1 MALYD
6 ISARLVLENVDSSSV
21 ERAISNINSRLE
33 KGTRTAR
40 TFSEAVTLKGVNL
53 AGYAALGGAMAKIGM
68 VVASAT
74 HDAIRFD
81 QELAKLAQTVG
92 VSNKDI
98 REHAESIRD
107 MSVAYGLSAPKIA
120 ETIRV
125 LAQAGYSLRE
135 AKAAAD
141 ELAKTTLLASFES
154 ISNTTEGLIAINKQ
168 FTETVGQSAR
178 VLSLLNVVAK
188 KYAVESDD
196 LVDAAKRAGGVF
208 AATGGSLEQLV
219 TIYTTVRDTTRES
232 SETIATGLRTIFSRL
247 QRPKTIDYLRQFGI
261 ELTDLRGNFIGNYEA
276 ILEIQKGIQR
286 ANINPGSLQFAEIV
300 EQLGGV
306 LQQSR
311 VIPLLTQ
318 GAKMQ
323 RIYADAQNASSE
335 TAADLAKAQET
346 LAFKLSQ
353 TQQNFAKLIGDIMDT
368 TSFKAMIS
376 LVLSLTNG
384 FIGFANSIKELIP
397 LIAALGAIK
406 LARSAFQVFPGG
418 LGGTGTPIK
427 RASGGF
433 VPGIGNGDTVPA
445 MLTPGEFVIRKSAAQ
460 ALGAETLHGINKY
473 ADGGPVKGQ
482 DLGSAA
488 IRKRV
493 VSSKSQ
499 NEEFKAGQK
508 INATD
513 SMHFTKVEMGID
525 GGDLAPKAFEE
536 YAASF
541 LKEKFKGFSGVTL
554 APGATDPLDLLGG
567 PYPVE
572 VRSRKQLTSDN
583 KLLDKLLRWRLRAK
597 GSLVENTSKAA
608 ESLTVPDKVG
618 IVYNTGKLSDDILK
632 NSGIKILKKKG
643 ADPAPVGKASGG
655 GISGTDT
662 VPALLTPGEFV
673 VNKKSAQAFGYG
685 NLNKVNKYASGGVVG
700 VQRFADGGAVSS
712 IGSLGGLADLGIL
725 VNQLIPSMTN
735 LAANFTELTLVTSVL
750 KGGLSSTGSALAGA
764 AVNYVKAKEEEA
776 AKIQGLEKAYDE
788 AKATLV
794 AIADQRAT
802 AATNLNENLFVLQ
815 EKQEQR
821 RTATPGSIV
830 PASPEEK
837 ADIAA
842 ASTRAISSIG
852 GMVDKNIDDGERQ
865 EAIKAARE
873 QIQKLADKY
882 GKHSEQVEQAIKI
895 NNSMVGAD
903 NLARKNAVIRA
914 EAIKKYADLV
924 DAGAVEQR
932 ELNETLKKQ
941 QSAAAEAA
949 DEAKVARD
957 AAKGGIRGKIKSTVS
972 NLTDKGEKGEAARQ
986 TAQASLDGAQR
997 VLSGAIAFFVSQS
1010 QTAANELQK
1019 LSDKAVASGNAQEAY
1034 DKSLAASAK
1043 SEEAASIKSAT
1054 TAGASIGA
1062 VIGTIGGSIAAFF
1075 FPPLIPLI
1083 PIFTSLGSIVGEA
1096 IGAVLGFTGVITYIT
1111 DLLGITDSKNAG
1123 KEKADAAAKAAAI
1136 TEADKITNT
1145 ALTKSAEFRKTDP
1158 KKADA
1163 ILVKGVSDLR
1173 NLVQG
1178 TGKAGLSISGKDIQD
1193 QARSLFDPL
1202 SASIEQLIT
1211 KPENLGKSFD
1221 QLKLENSKLF
1231 KEWEY
1236 TGSIMKDGQEV
1247 LKSQEASL
1255 RNTTVEQNKAFDAA
1269 RNLTLAQ
1276 LEQIDRTNA
1285 INSSLAEFDNSASR
1299 YSSAISGYQL
1309 LLSGNM
1315 PNAET
1320 GVDLT
1325 DTSSRNRSNLRY
1337 SSGLQAAAS
1346 LTQELSAEATKAM
1359 RGLDVIDNLENR
1371 LTANRGKEPDKFSQ
1385 DFQSDYRK
1393 ELENAGLGEKT
1404 INAIME
1410 MIDKGGDPIDIANK
1424 IRSEHINPMFKNLEE
1439 GRKAFNT
1446 SLKVQL
1452 ELLKEQTEVDRKRE
1466 ELMMSSLKVTQN
1478 IDKEVNRLLNKKSD
1492 PDIERANR
1500 ESQARLELSG
1510 TRSANIPFAGGG
1522 SIRAIGQALQF
1533 NQNRQQE
1540 INSQLPT
1547 AGSETGKLNSE
1558 LAGLVRESEK
1568 LKKAMETLANTTE
1581 ENAALEDKLK
1591 RSQESRATVREQ
1603 FTSLAFGTRES
1614 NREFFKTLNQ
1624 ARGVAATG
1632 NIGIVNES
1640 DRGNVEALLRK
1651 FENLPAF
1658 GGKTG
1663 KQVLDNV
1670 TRNSLRASGMSEDN
1684 IEFWMAEMV
1693 PTEEKMLNQ
1702 ITANMALDKTRNDIL
1717 LKILNAQSTSIPGLN
1732 NAVPP
1737 GGQAGPFLGL
1747 AGFNPA
1753 GGVAR
1758 SYAAGG
1764 VVKGNSTTATSDLFN
1779 NIFKPKGPDTIP
1791 AMMAENEFVVQEKYA
1806 KKNMAVLTAI
1816 NSGSTKYLYK
1826 GTQPKFPSAEES
1838 AAFMAASKKSQAEY
1852 DKKKLEAEQDAAKI
1866 ANQKRASIEL
1876 DMSDN
1881 TRRFADIEK
1890 RKALGLPSTDEIER
1904 KTGRPAEPLAVRIKK
1919 EEDRRLA
1926 VETER
1931 NKVLTEAGAKTRA
1944 SYKTGPTADYDKMSR
1959 EAIDLANA
1967 PKSTLPQKE
1976 VYRSTAPL
1984 DKYAYEKPAYDN
1996 SRTPSSKMLSADNR
2010 AEMSVKDQF
2019 DASDATKKKNDDQ
2032 VTLQATAKKQFD
2044 DKMIAKAEA
2053 GAKFTNIE
2061 NSAAKSITAN
2071 FKYREG
2077 SIYNPNF
2084 KPKTADEVASNL
2096 AKRSPR
2102 EQATIARG
2110 RRRQDNERIA
2120 EAKASSVGSQTMPY
2134 TRSADPSNGFKNTL
2148 TALDESQESP
2158 IKRTSEM
2165 MPKSSREQA
2174 AVERLNR
2181 REDNK
2186 RKAEVKASREVSIA
2200 DESQIAA
2207 PQINSANQAQDPFI
2221 GSQTMPYTRPQ
2232 DVGGFTNTLKPAN
2245 TASDL
2250 GLLSEVKDKAL
2261 AVKEEKIKKSK
2272 LKADQR
2278 RYFKATGQK
2287 LGKPTSGLRPGGG
2300 QFDQA
2305 PLSVPSISGQN
2316 PVLTQAMND
2325 SGSPA
2330 SQRPRQDSAGF
2341 RSGAG
2346 QFGQAP
2352 QGASGPPTGQTGQA
2366 SQDFSSLTSSL
2377 EAFNTG
2383 FSTSVKQLIDM
2394 PKEFKHTITMPT
2406 ASITLN
2412 GAEFIAKLPEEMK
2425 KIITDQIYA
2434 QLPDIMKRT
2443 TESQQ
2448 TGMTPQNK
2456 AR

>member
-33 KGTRTAR
+33 KGTRTAK
-40 TFSEAVTLKGVNL
+40 TFSETITLKGTNL
-53 AGYAALGGAMAKIGM
+53 AGYTAIGAAIARLGMIVG
-68 VVASAT
+68 SAT

-98 REHAESIRD
+98 KEHAESIRN

-286 ANINPGSLQFAEIV
+286 ANIQPGSIQFAEIV

-406 LARSAFQVFPGG
+406 LARSAFQVLPNVGAGAGAVAGRRF
-418 LGGTGTPIK
+418 
-427 RASGGF
+427 ASGGF
-433 VPGIGNGDTVPA
+433 VPGSGNGDTVPA

-460 ALGAETLHGINKY
+460 ALGAEALHGINRY
-473 ADGGPVKGQ
+473 APGGRVSVKPNA
-482 DLGSAA
+482 LTSSEL
-488 IRKRV
+488 RKRIV
-493 VSSKSQ
+493 KSDYTDEDFESG
-499 NEEFKAGQK
+499 NA
-508 INATD
+508 INDFD
-513 SMHFTKVEMGID
+513 SINLRIIPKYFEGTPKMGNS
-525 GGDLAPKAFEE
+525 AFEQLVATE
-536 YAASF
+536 TGGNWTGGEPINDPNYPVDVI
-541 LKEKFKGFSGVTL
+541 K
-554 APGATDPLDLLGG
+554 APGIG
-567 PYPVE
+567 PIE
-572 VRSRKQLTSDN
+572 ARNRNKTTSPN
-583 KLLDKLLRWRLRAK
+583 ELADKLIRYRIK
-597 GSLVENTSKAA
+597 NGEN
-608 ESLTVPDKVG
+608 P
-618 IVYNTGKLSDDILK
+618 LK
-632 NSGIKILKKKG
+632 NRNEKNEIDIGQITVAYNEAKIQKKR
-643 ADPAPVGKASGG
+643 KASGG
-655 GISGTDT
+655 SISGTDT

-685 NLNKVNKYASGGVVG
+685 NLHKVNKYASGGVVG
-700 VQRFADGGAVSS
+700 VQRFADGGAVAS

-735 LAANFTELTLVTSVL
+735 LAATFTELTLVTSVL

-764 AVNYVKAKEEEA
+764 AVNYVNAKKEEA
-776 AKIQGLEKAYDE
+776 AKIQELEKAYNQ
-788 AKATLV
+788 ARATLT
-794 AIADQRAT
+794 ATFDEIQTAKSDLDRALGEINT
-802 AATNLNENLFVLQ
+802 QKDIRQKAYEPDDISAS
-815 EKQEQR
+815 KQEQ
-821 RTATPGSIV
+821 
-830 PASPEEK
+830 E
-837 ADIAA
+837 DIAA
-842 ASTRAISSIG
+842 ASRIAKSSVSG
-852 GMVDKNIDDGERQ
+852 KANTKLSAPEEKQAKADL
-865 EAIKAARE
+865 KAAMKE
-873 QIQKLADKY
+873 LTIQY
-882 GKHSEQVEQAIKI
+882 GAGSKQV
-895 NNSMVGAD
+895 
-903 NLARKNAVIRA
+903 A
-914 EAIKKYADLV
+914 EANRIIDGMKGKMNLSAKNVAIQAEAVKKYAELV
-924 DAGAVEQR
+924 DKGAVEQR
-932 ELNETLKKQ
+932 ELNDTLIKRQ
-941 QSAAAEAA
+941 EAEAKA
-949 DEAKVARD
+949 AGVARD
-957 AAKGGIRGKIKSTVS
+957 AVQSAKGGISGKIKSTVS

-986 TAQASLDGAQR
+986 TAQAGLDAAQMA
-997 VLSGAIAFFVSQS
+997 LSGAIAFFVSQS
-1010 QTAANELQK
+1010 QTAADELQK

-1043 SEEAASIKSAT
+1043 AEEAASVKSAT

-1062 VIGTIGGSIAAFF
+1062 VIGTIGGSIAAFL
-1075 FPPLIPLI
+1075 FPPLLPLI

-1096 IGAVLGFTGVITYIT
+1096 IGAVIGFTGVITYIT

-1158 KKADA
+1158 NKADA

-1178 TGKAGLSISGKDIQD
+1178 TDKAGLAIMEKDIQD

-1221 QLKLENSKLF
+1221 DLKRENSKLF

-1236 TGSIMKDGQEV
+1236 TGSIMKDGQEI
-1247 LKSQEASL
+1247 LKSQDASL
-1255 RNTTVEQNKAFDAA
+1255 RNTIAEQNKAFDAA
-1269 RNLTLAQ
+1269 RNLTLVQ
-1276 LEQIDRTNA
+1276 LEQIDRMNA
-1285 INSSLAEFDNSASR
+1285 INSSLAEFDNAASR
-1299 YSSAISGYQL
+1299 YSSAINGYQL

-1315 PNAET
+1315 PNAEV

-1325 DTSSRNRSNLRY
+1325 DTSSRNRSDLRY

-1346 LTQELSAEATKAM
+1346 LSQELSAEAAKAM
-1359 RGLDVIDNLENR
+1359 RGLDATNNLENR
-1371 LTANRGKEPDKFSQ
+1371 LAVNRGKEPNKFSQ

-1410 MIDKGGDPIDIANK
+1410 MIDSGGDPIDIANK

-1446 SLKVQL
+1446 SLKLQL
-1452 ELLKEQTEVDRKRE
+1452 DLLKEQIEVDRKRE

-1478 IDKEVNRLLNKKSD
+1478 IDREVNRLLNRKSD

-1510 TRSANIPFAGGG
+1510 TRSANVRFAGGG

-1540 INSQLPT
+1540 INSKLPT
-1547 AGSETGKLNSE
+1547 AGSKAGELNSE
-1558 LAGLVRESEK
+1558 LAGLIRESEK

-1614 NREFFKTLNQ
+1614 NRDFFKTLNQ

-1640 DRGNVEALLRK
+1640 DRGNVEAILRK

-1663 KQVLDNV
+1663 KQVLEQV
-1670 TRNSLRASGMSEDN
+1670 TSNSLRASGMSEDN
-1684 IEFWMAEMV
+1684 INFWMAEMV

-1702 ITANMALDKTRNDIL
+1702 ITENMALDKTRNDIL
-1717 LKILNAQSTSIPGLN
+1717 LQILNAQSASITGLN

-1737 GGQAGPFLGL
+1737 GGQAG
-1747 AGFNPA
+1747 FNPA
-1753 GGVAR
+1753 GGVAQ

-1764 VVKGNSTTATSDLFN
+1764 VVKGNSAKTTSDLFN
-1779 NIFKPKGPDTIP
+1779 NIFKPKGPDTVP

-1826 GTQPKFPSAEES
+1826 GTK
-1838 AAFMAASKKSQAEY
+1838 
-1852 DKKKLEAEQDAAKI
+1852 
-1866 ANQKRASIEL
+1866 
-1876 DMSDN
+1876 
-1881 TRRFADIEK
+1881 
-1890 RKALGLPSTDEIER
+1890 
-1904 KTGRPAEPLAVRIKK
+1904 
-1919 EEDRRLA
+1919 
-1926 VETER
+1926 
-1931 NKVLTEAGAKTRA
+1931 
-1944 SYKTGPTADYDKMSR
+1944 
-1959 EAIDLANA
+1959 
-1967 PKSTLPQKE
+1967 PKSPSGE
-1976 VYRSTAPL
+1976 IYRSTVPI
-1984 DKYAYEKPAYDN
+1984 DKYAYEIPAYDN
-1996 SRTPSSKMLSADNR
+1996 SRTPSEEMLQPDRDSAKARAKMSA
-2010 AEMSVKDQF
+2010 ADQL
-2019 DASDATKKKNDDQ
+2019 DASDATRSKNDAQVNQMTSQKEDFDAKLKKKKDDQ
-2032 VTLQATAKKQFD
+2032 AFERDKYQTIAADGSRRWFPDLTADNTVSNALTRSF
-2044 DKMIAKAEA
+2044 
-2053 GAKFTNIE
+2053 KF
-2061 NSAAKSITAN
+2061 S
-2071 FKYREG
+2071 EG

-2084 KPKTADEVASNL
+2084 KHKTRAEMEP
-2096 AKRSPR
+2096 KRSPR
-2102 EQATIARG
+2102 EQATIDRG
-2110 RRRQDNERIA
+2110 RRRQVNEQKSKEVA
-2120 EAKASSVGSQTMPY
+2120 EEKARQAAELKWKLQATPSV
-2134 TRSADPSNGFKNTL
+2134 PSNGFRNTL
-2148 TALDESQESP
+2148 TPLDESQEST
-2158 IKRTSEM
+2158 IKSPRDQDAFTNTL
-2165 MPKSSREQA
+2165 A
-2174 AVERLNR
+2174 L
-2181 REDNK
+2181 
-2186 RKAEVKASREVSIA
+2186 
-2200 DESQIAA
+2200 DESQI
-2207 PQINSANQAQDPFI
+2207 SANQAQAQDPFI
-2221 GSQTMPYTRPQ
+2221 GSQTTPYIRPQ
-2232 DVGGFTNTLKPAN
+2232 GVGNFTNTLKPAN
-2245 TASDL
+2245 
-2250 GLLSEVKDKAL
+2250 SEVKDKAL
-2261 AVKEEKIKKSK
+2261 AVKEEKMRQSK
-2272 LKADQR
+2272 LKAEQR
-2278 RYFKATGQK
+2278 RHFRATGQK
-2287 LGKPTSGLRPGGG
+2287 LGKPTSVTGVGA
-2300 QFDQA
+2300 DQA
-2305 PLSVPSISGQN
+2305 TTQPYMAPQTPSTSSPNMLSGPSI
-2316 PVLTQAMND
+2316 PAQAIND
-2325 SGSPA
+2325 FGSNS
-2330 SQRPRQDSAGF
+2330 SQRPTQGSAGLV
-2341 RSGAG
+2341 SGG
-2346 QFGQAP
+2346 RFNQAP
-2352 QGASGPPTGQTGQA
+2352 QGASGSPTGQTGQA
-2366 SQDFSSLTSSL
+2366 GQDFSSLTSSL

-2383 FSTSVKQLIDM
+2383 FSTAVKELANIPM
-2394 PKEFKHTITMPT
+2394 EFKHNITIPTM
-2406 ASITLN
+2406 SITLN
-2412 GAEFIAKLPEEMK
+2412 GAEFIASLPEAMK
-2425 KIITDQIYA
+2425 TAISEQITAQMDDII
-2434 QLPDIMKRT
+2434 KRT
-2443 TESQQ
+2443 TESIANGGIGIFGRGKGSRRTQQ
-2448 TGMTPQNK
+2448 AP
-2456 AR
+2456 A